1 MGLGALGYVGYG
13 VESTEG
19 TAVAPTKFLP
29 VTSFSFEDSNDF
41 IVPDQ
46 IRHSRDR
53 YIAMAAP
60 YAVSGTMEMELIPTD
75 VAHLLKSG
83 FAATVN
89 TSAYGGGG
97 YQHVLTPA
105 STEQTFTFES
115 SASDVLIMRYAGT
128 RVNTIEI
135 KAAFGEIV
143 TASFGLEGLS
153 RAKQGG
159 ITSPTYTNVVPFHF
173 SGVDIKVASGSFLA
187 TVKDFTF
194 GVNNNIERIGTLRK
208 TRSWKRLELGM
219 REVTLALTIDFTDT
233 SEYDRFLNE
242 TIFDVDLHM
251 QGPVLTGMGS
261 NPSVLRIQVPNVRWN
276 KVNVPLSAG
285 DYLEQSVEALIV
297 APIGG
302 DIFTATLVN
311 NEQTVP

>member
-13 VESTEG
+13 IESTEG
-19 TAVAPTKFLP
+19 TAVAPTKYLP
-29 VTSFSFEDSNDF
+29 VTAFSFEDSNDF

-60 YAVSGTMEMELIPTD
+60 YAVSGSMEMELIPTE
-75 VAHLLKSG
+75 VGHLLKSG
-83 FAATVN
+83 FTATIV
-89 TSAYGGGG
+89 TSAYAGGG
-97 YQHVLTPA
+97 YEHVMTPA
-105 STEQTFTFES
+105 ATQQTFTFES
-115 SASDVLIMRYAGT
+115 SASDVLIMRYAGC

-153 RAKQGG
+153 RVKQGS
-159 ITSPTYTNVVPFHF
+159 ITTPTYTNVVPFHF
-173 SGVDIKVASGSFLA
+173 SGVDIKVASGTFLS

-208 TRSWKRLELGM
+208 TRTWKRLELGM
-219 REVTLALTIDFTDT
+219 REVSLALTIDFTDT

-242 TIFDVDLHM
+242 TIFDVDLHLT
-251 QGPVLTGMGS
+251 GPVMSGMGT
-261 NPSVLRIQVPNVRWN
+261 NPTTLRIAIPNVRWN

-302 DIFTATLVN
+302 DIFTARLIN
-311 NEQTVP
+311 NEQTIV